1 VRRVPSDE
9 GRLSLADGRI
19 SVVDGD
25 RDCLGIGEANLQTL
39 FTRVAAVVHHG
50 GAGTTTL
57 AALSGAPQVVVPHVY
72 DQHYWARRM
81 HDLGIGT
88 AHASATPTVES
99 LTTALE
105 RTLQP
110 EVALRARSI
119 ATEVRRDG
127 ALVAARA
134 LAAQMSL

>member
-1 VRRVPSDE
+1 VPSDE

-19 SVVDGD
+19 SPSWTAIPIV
-25 RDCLGIGEANLQTL
+25 LGSARPICRRCSRASPPSSIT
-39 FTRVAAVVHHG
+39 AAP
-50 GAGTTTL
+50 APRRWP
-57 AALSGAPQVVVPHVY
+57 LSGAPQVVVPHVY

-110 EVALRARSI
+110 EIALRARSI
-119 ATEVRRDG
+119 ATHVRRDG
-127 ALVAARA
+127 ALVAAQA
-134 LAAQMSL
+134 IVTQV